1 MRIVNWDCRIIPQSN
16 SPMPVLP
23 TMQSDD
29 VRQEN
34 MATVLNIPLKCFKRK
49 RFIYSTIAELQVPM
63 AVYFLYRNSTNDD
76 LWYISVSWIDLATSS
91 TVTAHEWSSFTI
103 TINTC
108 LSLHLSWRQQKLLEI
123 RLQKMRSSMYRL
135 TKIFNIYFSL
145 MYTIKPISLKQYDI
159 WVSDPST
166 VSCA

>member
-1 MRIVNWDCRIIPQSN
+1 MRIVSWDCRIIPQSN

-49 RFIYSTIAELQVPM
+49 RFIHSTIAELQVPM

-76 LWYISVSWIDLATSS
+76 LWYISVSWIDLATSL

-145 MYTIKPISLKQYDI
+145 MYTIKPISLKAI
-159 WVSDPST
+159 WNSG
-166 VSCA
+166 